1 MTAVQLGPFV
11 LSTPRFAALLAL
23 VAFLAV
29 AHLLERRRPGVSDW
43 AWTSAV
49 LVLLGARGGFVLEN
63 LSAYLREPLTAL
75 YFWQGGFSPVW
86 GFAAAALY
94 TVWRRAW
101 SRHALALAALGL
113 LTWGGTLTLLTPAEQ
128 ARPSRPDTP
137 LLTLA
142 GEPTDLGRI
151 AAGRP
156 LVVNLWAPWCLPCR
170 RETPMVLDVAAAH
183 PEVPFALAD
192 QGSPAHD
199 VTAFLGER
207 GLPHGSVYRDPTAR
221 LGVELRTVGL
231 PTTLFFAADGTLVH
245 THVGEI
251 SRAELERRV
260 RGLRD

>member
-1 MTAVQLGPFV
+1 
-11 LSTPRFAALLAL
+11 
-23 VAFLAV
+23 
-29 AHLLERRRPGVSDW
+29 
-43 AWTSAV
+43 
-49 LVLLGARGGFVLEN
+49 
-63 LSAYLREPLTAL
+63 
-75 YFWQGGFSPVW
+75 
-86 GFAAAALY
+86 
-94 TVWRRAW
+94 
-101 SRHALALAALGL
+101 
-113 LTWGGTLTLLTPAEQ
+113 
-128 ARPSRPDTP
+128 
-137 LLTLA
+137 
-142 GEPTDLGRI
+142 
-151 AAGRP
+151 
-156 LVVNLWAPWCLPCR
+156 
-170 RETPMVLDVAAAH
+170 MVLDVAAAH

>member
-156 LVVNLWAPWCLPCR
+156 LVVNL
-170 RETPMVLDVAAAH
+170 
-183 PEVPFALAD
+183 
-192 QGSPAHD
+192 
-199 VTAFLGER
+199 
-207 GLPHGSVYRDPTAR
+207 
-221 LGVELRTVGL
+221 
-231 PTTLFFAADGTLVH
+231 
-245 THVGEI
+245 
-251 SRAELERRV
+251 
-260 RGLRD
+260 